1 MTNVLSG
8 KWRTALR
15 VLRDQGAAGFSA
27 RAKENITMWRH
38 RRGNCALLEGCLFE
52 LEGLEPGIVRLI
64 LLDEYEHSERAAA
77 RAFLDPASPV
87 IELGACLGVVSCIVN
102 RMLKNPDRHVAVEA
116 NPRMVERL
124 RRNGQRNGSRFAIVD
139 RAIAYD
145 DGPFHVSDNVLASG
159 MKANG
164 SPIAVAKI
172 NIREIAERPGFAEF
186 TLICD
191 VEGTEVEIVEQEG
204 ELLSQRCRL
213 FMLETHES
221 EIGEAPIQGMRA
233 RLEALGF
240 CLARRIGHT
249 SVYNR

>member
-1 MTNVLSG
+1 MTNAISG

-15 VLRDQGAAGFSA
+15 VIRDQGAAGFSA

-52 LEGLEPGIVRLI
+52 LEGLDPGIVRLI
-64 LLDEYEHSERAAA
+64 LLDEYEYSERAAV
-77 RAFLDPASPV
+77 RAFLDPAVPV
-87 IELGACLGVVSCIVN
+87 IELGACMGVVSCVVN
-102 RMLKNPDRHVAVEA
+102 RMLKNPERHVAVEA

-124 RRNGQRNGSRFAIVD
+124 RQNVQRNGSRFSIID

-145 DGPFHVSDNVLASG
+145 DGPFYVSDNVLASG
-159 MKANG
+159 MKTNG

-172 NIREIAERPGFAEF
+172 KLREIAERLGFAQF

-213 FMLETHES
+213 FILETHEI
-221 EIGEAPIQGMRA
+221 EIGEAPIQRMCE

-249 SVYNR
+249 SVYKR